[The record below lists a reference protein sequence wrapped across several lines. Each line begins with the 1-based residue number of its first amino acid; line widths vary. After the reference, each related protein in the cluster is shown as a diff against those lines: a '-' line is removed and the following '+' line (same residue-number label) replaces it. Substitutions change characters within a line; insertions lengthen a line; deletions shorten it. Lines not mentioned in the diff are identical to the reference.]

1 MKQIFFS
8 LAFATLSFFASA
20 QSADEAAIQKTLKA
34 SGTAI
39 DKRDFNAFAACF
51 VNSPDLYYQ
60 IAPKDGTVEIIYAK
74 GFDNMTKMVGGYMKS
89 QPPADNPKHTSLD
102 YKVRVNGNSA
112 YVTQGEIDED
122 LGKKESSRM
131 FFVLE
136 KNSSGDWKIA
146 SLIGNY
152 YSENKAVEVK

>member
-1 MKQIFFS
+1 M
-8 LAFATLSFFASA
+8 
-20 QSADEAAIQKTLKA
+20 
-34 SGTAI
+34 
-39 DKRDFNAFAACF
+39 
-51 VNSPDLYYQ
+51 YYQ
-60 IAPKDGTVEIIYAK
+60 IALKDGAEEIIYAK
-74 GFDNMTKMVGGYMKS
+74 GFDNMTKMVGRYMKL
-89 QPPADNPKHTSLD
+89 QPPADNPKHTTLD

-146 SLIGNY
+146 SLIGDY
-152 YSENKAVEVK
+152 YSENKAIEVK